1 MFKVNSRVYCD
12 YYKLTGTVTSLNS
25 GNSNYPIQ
33 VQFNNEPADIY
44 AIYTKDGRMSTDG
57 KPSLRI
63 FNPSI
68 TTDQYSII
76 SIEHLANLVT
86 LPDGTRIYH
95 PDSGQP
101 FQLTTKETLI

>member
-1 MFKVNSRVYCD
+1 MFQVGDKVYCE
-12 YYKLTGTVTSLNS
+12 YYKQAGTVISTNNASN
-25 GNSNYPIQ
+25 NYPIR
-33 VQFNNEPADIY
+33 VQFDNNFTD
-44 AIYTKDGRMSTDG
+44 IYTKDGKMNTVG
-57 KPSLRI
+57 KPTLRI
-63 FNPSI
+63 FNQSI

-95 PDSGQP
+95 PTSGQP

>member
-12 YYKLTGTVTSLNS
+12 YYKLAGTVTSLNS
-25 GNSNYPIQ
+25 GRNNYPIR
-33 VQFNNEPADIY
+33 VHFDNGTTD
-44 AIYTKDGRMSTDG
+44 IYTKDGKMNTGG

-95 PDSGQP
+95 PTLGQP
-101 FQLTTKETLI
+101 FQLTTKESLC

>member
-1 MFKVNSRVYCD
+1 MFKVDDKVYCD
-12 YYKLTGTVTSLNS
+12 YYNQVGTVTSINS
-25 GNSNYPIQ
+25 GNNTYPIQ
-33 VQFNNEPADIY
+33 VYFDNGPSDT
-44 AIYTKDGRMSTDG
+44 YTKDGRMNTGS

-63 FNPSI
+63 FNPLI

-95 PDSGQP
+95 PASGQP